1 LEGEKQMSEHRGVW
15 VYSENKDLT
24 IEMLGK
30 GSELA
35 SKLQTQLSALL
46 IGHDVKN
53 QTNELIGYGADKV
66 IVVDNPQLKT
76 FQSEPYLGAVT
87 NLVKEYKPEILL
99 IGSTRRGKE
108 LAARLATRVETGCVP
123 DCTQLSLDVQGRLV
137 TERIVYG
144 GNASVTQVFQTKP
157 QIACVPQRTFEKP
170 TFKER
175 KGEIIDASVTLL
187 EAPRIETVEVKPIEA
202 AAGKIEEAKVVI
214 VGGRG
219 VEKKE
224 DFQILESLCQV
235 LGGQVGYTRP
245 LAEDRKWFKGDW
257 IGLSGHKIK
266 PVLYISCGVS
276 GVIQHVAGIRDSQI
290 IVAINKDPEAPI
302 FEIADYIVIG
312 DLYEIVPALTTA
324 LKKLLTTS

>member
-1 LEGEKQMSEHRGVW
+1 MSEHKGVW
-15 VYSENKDLT
+15 VYSESKDLT

-35 SKLQTQLSALL
+35 SKLQTKLSTLL

-53 QTNELIGYGADKV
+53 QANELIGYGADKV
-66 IVVDNPQLKT
+66 MVVDNPQLKT

-87 NLVKEYKPEILL
+87 SLVKEHKPEILL
-99 IGSTRRGKE
+99 IGSTRRGRE
-108 LAARLATRVETGCVP
+108 LAARLATRLETGCVP
-123 DCTQLSLDVQGRLV
+123 DCTQLSLDEQGRLV

-144 GNASVTQVFQTKP
+144 GNALVTQVFQIKP
-157 QIACVPQRTFEKP
+157 QIACVPPRTFEKP
-170 TFKER
+170 AFKER
-175 KGEIIDASVTLL
+175 TGDVMDVSVTQL
-187 EAPRIETVEVKPIEA
+187 ETSRTETIEVKPIEA
-202 AAGKIEEAKVVI
+202 AAVKIEEAKVVI

-224 DFQILESLCQV
+224 DFALLENLCHII
-235 LGGQVGYTRP
+235 GGQVGYTRP

-312 DLYEIVPALTTA
+312 DLYEIVPALETA
-324 LKKLLTTS
+324 LRKLLTPS